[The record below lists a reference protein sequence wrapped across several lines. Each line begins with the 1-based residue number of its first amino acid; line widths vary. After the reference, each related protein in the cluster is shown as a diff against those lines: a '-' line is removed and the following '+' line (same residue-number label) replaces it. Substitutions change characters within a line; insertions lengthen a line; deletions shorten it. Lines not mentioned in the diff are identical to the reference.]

1 MKFLQQFTFVR
12 TIELEN
18 WLTAIAVAVGAFLLM
33 HAAIRW
39 SRRRIARLADAGK
52 ADRPYAEILAATL
65 GRTSMLAVILT
76 ALLIG
81 LTVLDLPA
89 PWDLRVRHL
98 WFITLGAQLALYID
112 HALSVTAKRY
122 FRTHA
127 KDPEAPATVAHTLLS
142 WAMKTVLWT
151 VFLLAVLANLG
162 INISAFVASLG
173 IGGIAVALAVQNI
186 LGDLF
191 ASLSIAVDKPFEVG
205 DAIVVNGV
213 SGSVEKVGLKTTRIR
228 ADSGEQVVIANADL
242 LKNTVRNYKRMAN
255 RRVAFSLSFDPATPV
270 ATAREL
276 PARLKEIVERQES
289 VRFDRAHLKAVTQ
302 DALEFEVVYFVLVP
316 AYGVF
321 MNTQQQV
328 LLDTLELMEELGVGN
343 VRPVQRVS
351 VDVPR
356 GLRAVG
362 TSEQADGED
371 EALRRAPRIGG
382 TRPA

>member
-1 MKFLQQFTFVR
+1 MKFTSQFAFLR
-12 TIELEN
+12 TIELDN
-18 WLTAIAVAVGAFLLM
+18 WLTAAAVTLAAFLLM
-33 HAAIRW
+33 HALIRW
-39 SRRRIARLADAGK
+39 SRRRIAGLAEAGK
-52 ADRPYAEILAATL
+52 ADRPYAEVLGATL
-65 GRTSMLAVILT
+65 GRTSMVAVALT

-112 HALSVTAKRY
+112 HALSVAARRY

-127 KDPEAPATVAHTLLS
+127 KDPDAPATVAHTLVS

-151 VFLLAVLANLG
+151 VFMLAVLANLG

-173 IGGIAVALAVQNI
+173 IGGVAVALAVQNI

-213 SGSVEKVGLKTTRIR
+213 SGAVEKVGLKTTRIR

-255 RRVAFSLSFDPATPV
+255 RRVAFSLLFDPATPV
-270 ATAREL
+270 AVAREL
-276 PARLKEIVERQES
+276 PARLREIVERQES
-289 VRFDRAHLKAVTQ
+289 VRFDRAHLKNVTQ

-316 AYGVF
+316 SYGTF
-321 MNTQQQV
+321 MDTQQQV
-328 LLDTLELMEELGVGN
+328 LLGALELMEELGVGN
-343 VRPVQRVS
+343 VRPVQRVA
-351 VDVPR
+351 VDMAQGLRLVGDDEKDVYDDEKNAAGPAVPR
-356 GLRAVG
+356 AM
-362 TSEQADGED
+362 
-371 EALRRAPRIGG
+371 
-382 TRPA
+382 RP

>member
-1 MKFLQQFTFVR
+1 MKFWSQFNFVR
-12 TIELEN
+12 GIELEN
-18 WLTAIAVAVGAFLLM
+18 WLTAGAVAVVSFLLM
-33 HAAIRW
+33 HAAIAW
-39 SRRRIARLADAGK
+39 GRRRIARLAEAGK
-52 ADRPYAEILAATL
+52 SDRPYAEVLSATL
-65 GRTSMLAVILT
+65 GRTSMLAIALT
-76 ALLIG
+76 AILIG

-98 WFITLGAQLALYID
+98 WFITLGMQLVLYID
-112 HALSVTAKRY
+112 HALSVTSRRY
-122 FRTHA
+122 FRSHA
-127 KDPEAPATVAHTLLS
+127 KDPDAPATVAHTLLN

-151 VFLLAVLANLG
+151 IFLLAVLANLG

-255 RRVAFSLSFDPATPV
+255 RRVAFPLLLDPATPV
-270 ATAREL
+270 AVAREI
-276 PARLKEIVERQES
+276 PARLKEIVERQAS
-289 VRFDRAHLKAVTQ
+289 VRFDRAHLKNVTQ

-316 AYGVF
+316 AYGTF
-321 MNTQQQV
+321 MDTQQQV
-328 LLDTLELMEELGVGN
+328 LLGTLELMEELGVGN
-343 VRPVQRVS
+343 VRPVQRVA
-351 VDVPR
+351 VDMAK
-356 GLRAVG
+356 GLHVV
-362 TSEQADGED
+362 GED
-371 EALRRAPRIGG
+371 DDEDDG
-382 TRPA
+382 RPDLPPARLGARTV